1 MKLSSTLSSD
11 PLDELCLIRDE
22 LRVVWL
28 ALGNETDEG
37 YRSEVREHVNGI
49 ANRVSDI
56 VEHLCGEKLAVS
68 K

>member
-1 MKLSSTLSSD
+1 MKLASTISND
-11 PLDELCLIRDE
+11 PIDELCQIRDE

-49 ANRVSDI
+49 ANRVNDI
-56 VEHLCGEKLAVS
+56 VDHMCGEKLAVS

>member
-1 MKLSSTLSSD
+1 MKLGSTISD
-11 PLDELCLIRDE
+11 DPVDELAQIRDE

-28 ALGNETDEG
+28 ALGNNVDGEG
-37 YRSEVREHVNGI
+37 YLTEVREHVNGI

-56 VEHLCGEKLAVS
+56 VQYLNGEGGS